1 MKSLAAALVLALALA
16 AAAASWGGTAT
27 TDAAADPSRLVLQRT
42 DFPSTAKYTWGR
54 VPATFTQ
61 GLAALGVKAKAAYA
75 SAQLSRS
82 STKYESVLGTVVAN
96 GSAAQARKVYSA
108 LKTDLRRGSV
118 SVLSFPAHGDEQIAL
133 YQSPKLGSKVQLL
146 VRRNAVVWQL
156 EISGGGLLVLTKA
169 QLLAEL
175 KKYAGKQKARVGA
188 A

>member
-1 MKSLAAALVLALALA
+1 MKFFIAALVLGLGSALGTAALA
-16 AAAASWGGTAT
+16 APAATS
-27 TDAAADPSRLVLQRT
+27 AADPSNKILVRA
-42 DFPSTAKYTWGR
+42 DFPSSAKYTWGR

-61 GLAALGVKAKAAYA
+61 GFSALGVKAKGAYY
-75 SAQLSRS
+75 SAQLSTS
-82 STKYESVLGTVVAN
+82 SSKYESVRGTVVTT
-96 GSAAQARKVYSA
+96 GSAAQARTLYSA
-108 LKTDLRRGSV
+108 FKRDLRQGSV

-156 EISGGGLLVLTKA
+156 DVAGEGLLVLTKA

-175 KKYAGKQKARVGA
+175 KKYAAKQKARVGA